1 MAVKNPPEG
10 YQGATPYLS
19 VRNADEAIAWYQKAL
34 GAKPVYRMEWNGKV
48 GHAEL
53 SIGGGFVMLADEFP
67 DMGIL
72 GPESRGGTT
81 VSLLVYVPDADA
93 ACAAAMAAGA
103 KQVHPVDMKPWG
115 DRSGQI
121 DDPFGHR
128 WTLATHVEDVS
139 FEDIDKRMAEG
150 G

>member
-10 YQGATPYLS
+10 YQGVTPYLS
-19 VRNADEAIAWYQKAL
+19 VKNADEAIAWYQKAL
-34 GAKPVYRMEWNGKV
+34 DAELVYRMEWGGKV

-53 SIGGGFVMLADEFP
+53 KLGGGFFMLAGEFP

-81 VSLLVYVPDADA
+81 VSLLVYVADADSA
-93 ACAAAMAAGA
+93 FAKALEAGA
-103 KQVHPVDMKPWG
+103 KQVYPVDIKPWG

-121 DDPFGHR
+121 EDPFGHR

-139 FEDIDKRMAEG
+139 FEDLDKRMAES
-150 G
+150 

>member
-1 MAVKNPPEG
+1 MAVRNPPEG
-10 YQGATPYLS
+10 YAGVTPYLS

-34 GAKPVYRMEWNGKV
+34 GAELVYRMEWNGKV

-53 SIGGGFVMLADEFP
+53 KLGGGFVMLADEFA

-81 VSLLVYVPDADA
+81 VSLLLYVADA
-93 ACAAAMAAGA
+93 NAAFAAALAAGA
-103 KQVHPVDMKPWG
+103 RQVHPVDMKPWG
-115 DRSGQI
+115 DLSGQI

-139 FEDIDKRMAEG
+139 FEEIDERMAEG
-150 G
+150 